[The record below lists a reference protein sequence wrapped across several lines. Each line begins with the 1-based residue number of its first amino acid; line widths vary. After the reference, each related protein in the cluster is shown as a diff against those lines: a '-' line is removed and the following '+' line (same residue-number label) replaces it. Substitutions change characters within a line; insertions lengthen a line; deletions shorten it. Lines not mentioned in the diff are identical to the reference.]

1 MDEEEQFVNID
12 LNDDNICSV
21 CKLETETGT
30 MSFCHVCF
38 ELSIEGVSSAT
49 LLHSK
54 SLRGHR
60 DCFEKCHLIANQKLS
75 RSKVSRSAYEGM
87 KLAFNQ
93 KLNRIIQY
101 AQNKDSV
108 SSNGPGR
115 RGAKLLCYNQQSDR
129 KLLPQSDPQVPHYT
143 PCWDACKAAGLPDYT
158 MRMLECRTVEE
169 LGLLQESHGSVW
181 NGPHTRNQ
189 SSGGG
194 QAAHRHQAGRRDE
207 LTKMSVDELHQLN
220 TELLMQIQ
228 SKCYFLFF
236 FCVKWGKAAELT
248 QPLGHIR
255 LSGPYGEKRCLI
267 SQPSQRWSMGLIKLE
282 GFSTQHIMSCY
293 VTTSVELVTVL
304 VHTPPL
310 LSLHPSSL
318 MVRLHQKG
326 SKFSQRLL
334 SQPAAVNSPL
344 FAPVG
349 T

>member
-38 ELSIEGVSSAT
+38 ELSIEGVFSAT

-108 SSNGPGR
+108 SSNGPSR

-129 KLLPQSDPQVPHYT
+129 KLLPQSDPQVPRYT
-143 PCWDACKAAGLPDYT
+143 PCWDAGKAAGLPDYT

-194 QAAHRHQAGRRDE
+194 QAVHRHQAGRRDE

-228 SKCYFLFF
+228 KVFE
-236 FCVKWGKAAELT
+236 ELT
-248 QPLGHIR
+248 LAVQEKDSLASELHVRHVAIEQLFKNCAKLPWLHISR
-255 LSGPYGEKRCLI
+255 AGVKASSSVTGP
-267 SQPSQRWSMGLIKLE
+267 
-282 GFSTQHIMSCY
+282 
-293 VTTSVELVTVL
+293 VE
-304 VHTPPL
+304 
-310 LSLHPSSL
+310 
-318 MVRLHQKG
+318 
-326 SKFSQRLL
+326 
-334 SQPAAVNSPL
+334 
-344 FAPVG
+344 
-349 T
+349 